1 MSLEDIIAGDYG
13 QTIQLTVLDVDT
25 NAAADLSGYT
35 TSQLIILR
43 DPDGNEA
50 SKTAAF
56 TTDGSDGVVEYT
68 LVEDD
73 IDEEGNWRA
82 RVQVTSATA
91 KLTSLWSPFTVL
103 EE

>member
-1 MSLEDIIAGDYG
+1 MSLENIVAGDYG
-13 QTIQLTVLDVDT
+13 QTLQLIVLDVDT

-35 TSQLIILR
+35 SSQVIILR
-43 DPDGNEA
+43 DPGGNEL

-56 TTDGSDGVVEYT
+56 ESGGSDGVVEYT

-73 IDEEGNWRA
+73 IDEAGQWRA
-82 RVQVTSATA
+82 RVRVTSATA
-91 KLTSLWSPFTVL
+91 KLTSVWHPFVVL

>member
-1 MSLEDIIAGDYG
+1 MSLEYIVAGDYG
-13 QTIQLTVLDVDT
+13 QTLQLTVLDVDT

-35 TSQLIILR
+35 SSQIIILR
-43 DPDGNEA
+43 DPGGNEA

-56 TTDGSDGVVEYT
+56 GSDGSDGVVEYT

-82 RVQVTSATA
+82 RVRVTSGSA
-91 KLTSLWSPFTVL
+91 KLTSVWHGFAVL
-103 EE
+103 GA